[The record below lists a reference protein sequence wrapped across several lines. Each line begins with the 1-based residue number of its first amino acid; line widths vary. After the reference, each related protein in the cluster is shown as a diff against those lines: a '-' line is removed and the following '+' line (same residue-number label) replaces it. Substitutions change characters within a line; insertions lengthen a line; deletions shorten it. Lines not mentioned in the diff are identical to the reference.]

1 MTLSL
6 DCFICGLARDCA
18 DSLGGSF
25 ASVERLVECFQRV
38 DLVVVT
44 NDSVDATVRIL
55 TDWAATRA
63 WVTVLNVD
71 GLARAIVG
79 RTDRLAM
86 LRNVCL
92 FELRRRMSSGR
103 HFDLMIVFDF

>member
-1 MTLSL
+1 MTLPL

-18 DSLGGSF
+18 NALQGSL
-25 ASVERLVECFQRV
+25 ASVERLSACFQRV

-44 NDSVDATVRIL
+44 NDSVDATAEIL

-63 WVTVLNVD
+63 WATVFEVD
-71 GLARAIVG
+71 GLAPAIIG

-86 LRNVCL
+86 LRNMCL
-92 FELRRRMSSGR
+92 FELRRRMEVR
-103 HFDLMIVFDF
+103 KTL